1 MDRSAKKLHK
11 SNISIPERMVQNDV
25 PTYDLYGERSA
36 SSPNFWLHCE
46 TIPSRSS
53 LHHWEIGLHRHESFF
68 QLLYISDGSGDAVFG
83 REILAIRPGSVVTVP
98 PGFGHGFRFSQDIDG
113 FVFTLL
119 SSHLRVVPGGRS
131 RLGIFL
137 AAPRVTVLD
146 PDDADARHVGETLKR
161 LGAEWLSRQSGRTDL
176 MEAYLTTALT
186 LTARL
191 WGGYGDEEGIG
202 GANER
207 RVERL
212 NALVHQHFRS
222 HRPAAFYASELGLS
236 STHLNRIVR
245 AVTGEGAHDFI
256 ARKLMEE
263 ARRELALTT
272 ATIKDIAYRLGF
284 SDAAYF
290 TRVFARRTGMTPK
303 AWRAAEREK
312 TIRQAQSSE

>member
-1 MDRSAKKLHK
+1 MRNA
-11 SNISIPERMVQNDV
+11 I
-25 PTYDLYGERSA
+25 PTYDLYGEKSA
-36 SSPNFWLHCE
+36 GSPDFWLHCE

-68 QLLYISDGSGDAVFG
+68 QVLYISDGSGDAVFG
-83 REILAIRPGSVVTVP
+83 REVVAIRPGSVVTVP
-98 PGFGHGFRFSQDIDG
+98 SGISHGFRFSRDIDG

-119 SSHLRVVPGGRS
+119 SSHLRVAPGERS
-131 RLGIFL
+131 RFGAFL
-137 AAPRVTVLD
+137 AAPRVTVLH
-146 PDDADARHVGETLKR
+146 PGNADACYVGETLKR

-176 MEAYLTTALT
+176 MEAYLTAALT
-186 LTARL
+186 LAARL
-191 WGGYGDEEGIG
+191 SGGQGEDEQTG

-222 HRPAAFYASELGLS
+222 HRPAAFYAGELGLS
-236 STHLNRIVR
+236 PTHLNRIVR
-245 AVTGEGAHDFI
+245 AVTGESAHDFI

-263 ARRELALTT
+263 ARRELVLTT

-303 AWRAAEREK
+303 AWRAVEREK
-312 TIRQAQSSE
+312 ASR

>member
-1 MDRSAKKLHK
+1 MRNA
-11 SNISIPERMVQNDV
+11 I
-25 PTYDLYGERSA
+25 PTYDLYGEKSA
-36 SSPNFWLHCE
+36 GSPDFWLHCE

-68 QLLYISDGSGDAVFG
+68 QVLYISDGSGDAVFG
-83 REILAIRPGSVVTVP
+83 REVVAIRPGSVVTVP
-98 PGFGHGFRFSQDIDG
+98 SGISHGFRFSRDIDG

-119 SSHLRVVPGGRS
+119 SSHLRVAPGERS
-131 RLGIFL
+131 RFGAFL

-146 PDDADARHVGETLKR
+146 PGNADARYVGETLKR

-176 MEAYLTTALT
+176 MEAYLTAALT
-186 LTARL
+186 LAARL
-191 WGGYGDEEGIG
+191 SGKGEDEQTG

-222 HRPAAFYASELGLS
+222 HRPAAFYAGELGLS
-236 STHLNRIVR
+236 PTHLNRIVR
-245 AVTGEGAHDFI
+245 AVTGESAHDFI

-263 ARRELALTT
+263 ARRELVLTT

-290 TRVFARRTGMTPK
+290 TRVFVRRTGMTPK
-303 AWRAAEREK
+303 AWRAAERQK
-312 TIRQAQSSE
+312 AGRQAQSSE

>member
-1 MDRSAKKLHK
+1 MRNA
-11 SNISIPERMVQNDV
+11 I
-25 PTYDLYGERSA
+25 PTYDLYGEKSA
-36 SSPNFWLHCE
+36 GSPDFWLHCE

-68 QLLYISDGSGDAVFG
+68 QVLYIPDGSGDAVFG
-83 REILAIRPGSVVTVP
+83 REVVAIPPGSVVTVP
-98 PGFGHGFRFSQDIDG
+98 SGFGHGFRFSRDIDG

-119 SSHLRVVPGGRS
+119 SSHLRVAPGERS
-131 RLGIFL
+131 RFGAFL

-146 PDDADARHVGETLKR
+146 PGNADACYVGETLKR

-176 MEAYLTTALT
+176 MEAYLTAALT
-186 LTARL
+186 LAARL
-191 WGGYGDEEGIG
+191 SGGQGEDEQTG

-222 HRPAAFYASELGLS
+222 HRPAAFYAGELGLS
-236 STHLNRIVR
+236 PTHLNRIVR
-245 AVTGEGAHDFI
+245 AVTGESAHDFI
-256 ARKLMEE
+256 TRKLMEE
-263 ARRELALTT
+263 ARRELVLTT

-303 AWRAAEREK
+303 AWRAVEREK
-312 TIRQAQSSE
+312 ASRQAQSSE